1 VGTFVKVAVALL
13 IVVSV
18 ATILVTPDPTDDVI
32 GVVHQHQGPA
42 VYLVFL
48 NLIHGITL
56 SVTSLLLSDAAPE
69 ELHSPDLLDLVCVR
83 LC

>member
-1 VGTFVKVAVALL
+1 MGTFVKVAVALL

-18 ATILVTPDPTDDVI
+18 ATILVTPDPTDDVM
-32 GVVHQHQGPA
+32 GVMHQHQVPT
-42 VYLVFL
+42 VSLVS
-48 NLIHGITL
+48 LIHG
-56 SVTSLLLSDAAPE
+56 VSLPATPSLVSDAAPE